1 MKHKTT
7 LLAVKDIEKS
17 KAFYKSVLDLDI
29 VMDVGA
35 NVELTGGISLQTA
48 DSWANFIC
56 KPETAIIFSNNA
68 IELYFETDDIDSFIE
83 KLQSFADIE
92 YLHPL
97 MEHSWGQ
104 RAVRFYDVDHHIIEV
119 AENIVMVTK
128 KFVSSGLTIEQTAKR
143 MDVGIDYIK
152 AILEQ

>member
-1 MKHKTT
+1 MEHKTT
-7 LLAVKDIEKS
+7 LIAVKDIEKS
-17 KAFYKSVLDLDI
+17 KAFYKSVLGLD
-29 VMDVGA
+29 VVLDVGA

-48 DSWANFIC
+48 DSWAKFIR
-56 KPETAIIFSNNA
+56 KSESEIIFSSNA
-68 IELYFETDDIDSFIE
+68 IELYFETDDIDNFTL
-83 KLQSFADIE
+83 KLKSFADIE

-119 AENIVMVTK
+119 AENMVMVTK
-128 KFVSSGLTIEQTAKR
+128 KFIKSGLTLEQTAKR

>member
-7 LLAVKDIEKS
+7 LIAVRNIEKS
-17 KAFYKSVLDLDI
+17 KAFYKSVLDLDV
-29 VMDVGA
+29 VMDAGA

-48 DSWANFIC
+48 DSWAKFIR
-56 KPETAIIFSNNA
+56 KPESEIVFSNNA

-83 KLQSFADIE
+83 KLKSFADIE

-104 RAVRFYDVDHHIIEV
+104 RAVRFYDMDHHIIEV
-119 AENIVMVTK
+119 AENLVLVTK
-128 KFVSSGLTIEQTAKR
+128 RFIGSGLTLEQTAKR
-143 MDVGIDYIK
+143 MGVDIDYIK
-152 AILEQ
+152 TILEQ